1 MGVSDAVAGFAAE
14 VGATGPVAVS
24 GGRTRWDLGGPL
36 PSTTRLVVA
45 PAGVIECRPE
55 EMTVRV
61 LAGTPVEQMEEAL
74 AECGQRSAL
83 PSRGGTVGG
92 ALAVGE
98 NHLDVLSRGPLR
110 ASLLQLRYVA
120 HDGRVVK
127 GGAPTVKNV
136 SGFDLPRLMVGALGT
151 LGLLAEVVLRTTPR
165 PEADQW
171 LASDDSDP
179 FRVAACLL
187 RRATVLWD
195 GCRTWAHLEGH
206 RVDVASLRRALPGS
220 WEEVES
226 PPPLP
231 PFRWS
236 LAPSELRS
244 LPVDGPGSFVASVGV
259 GTVHASEAQ
268 PTRLL
273 DTGARRIADR
283 AKQLFDPTGRLNP
296 GRDPGRR

>member
-1 MGVSDAVAGFAAE
+1 MSDAVARFAVE
-14 VGATGPVAVS
+14 VGAREPVAVS
-24 GGRTRWDLGGPL
+24 GGRTRWDVGGP
-36 PSTTRLVVA
+36 PVPTTRLVVA
-45 PAGVIECRPE
+45 PTGVIECKPE
-55 EMTVRV
+55 DMIVRV
-61 LAGTPVEQMEEAL
+61 LAGTPVEALEEAL

-98 NHLDVLSRGPLR
+98 NHLDVLSRGTLR
-110 ASLLQLRYVA
+110 SSLLQLRYVA
-120 HDGRVVK
+120 HDGAVVS

-151 LGLLAEVVLRTTPR
+151 LGLLAEVVLRTSPR
-165 PEADQW
+165 PEARQW
-171 LASDDSDP
+171 LVSDDSDP
-179 FRVAACLL
+179 FHVAKCVL

-195 GCRTWAHLEGH
+195 GSRTWTHLEGH
-206 RVDVASLRRALPGS
+206 HVDVTNLRRALPGS

-226 PPPLP
+226 HPPLP
-231 PFRWS
+231 RYRWS
-236 LAPSELRS
+236 ITPSELRQ
-244 LPVDGPGSFVASVGV
+244 LPVDGPEAFVASVGV

-268 PTRLL
+268 PSRAV
-273 DTGARRIADR
+273 DPGARRIAER